1 MDLGAVAFRGT
12 TRFRLVRFLGR
23 GGMGVVYEAFD
34 ETNAVP
40 VALKLLPVVSP
51 DMLLRFKR
59 EFRAVA
65 DVRHPNLVRLGELVS
80 EGSQWF
86 FSMELVQGVDL
97 MSYVRGLEQP
107 ARRSLAPLL
116 ASDAPTPIVMPGE
129 GVRRYDPS
137 SGLPVDAPPGG
148 NYREE
153 RLRPALGQLARAPR
167 RRGRPPRRQAVERAG
182 DGRGAR
188 RAARLR
194 AGQRGVD

>member
-86 FSMELVQGVDL
+86 FTMELVQGTDL
-97 MSYVRGLEQP
+97 DEL
-107 ARRSLAPLL
+107 
-116 ASDAPTPIVMPGE
+116 
-129 GVRRYDPS
+129 
-137 SGLPVDAPPGG
+137 
-148 NYREE
+148 
-153 RLRPALGQLARAPR
+153 
-167 RRGRPPRRQAVERAG
+167 RAG
-182 DGRGAR
+182 R
-188 RAARLR
+188 RAAAPAPR
-194 AGQRGVD
+194 

>member
-34 ETNAVP
+34 EANRVP
-40 VALKLLPVVSP
+40 VALKLLPVVNP

-86 FSMELVQGVDL
+86 FTMELVDGTDL
-97 MSYVRGLEQP
+97 ISHVRGLEPP
-107 ARRSLAPLL
+107 ARPVEPRWP
-116 ASDAPTPIVMPGE
+116 PTPRRSSRDPKGFPRLPAMSSAGRIPAPFNAHRRPG
-129 GVRRYDPS
+129 
-137 SGLPVDAPPGG
+137 
-148 NYREE
+148 
-153 RLRPALGQLARAPR
+153 
-167 RRGRPPRRQAVERAG
+167 
-182 DGRGAR
+182 
-188 RAARLR
+188 
-194 AGQRGVD
+194 